1 MRISNFVCMF
11 RTWFKMSGI
20 QDSEAHFLNRAAEY
34 GLPEDFL
41 TRLKAQGVSTL
52 EHLAFAIFRPG
63 SEFEE
68 RAFNDWATD
77 VNGGVPLTIGAAAAL
92 RTLHFESEV
101 VLTSTIRASVE
112 TPEHGVPKPIP
123 FAEKAARMDD
133 LRARFTG
140 LNIQGNGEPSH
151 TLLDEVCSQFESR
164 VLQYVEPQRCTS
176 RELEITTGK
185 TDKKLKLDAGT
196 LSIRESK
203 TVPDEAI
210 STTFHLSQCLR
221 RRGLAYEFANLIS
234 FRSHELYMEK
244 LLKHLSV
251 DPPTGFQATTLAQ
264 VLRAD
269 REVFS
274 FMAQD
279 VQDIRPG
286 ADGVRP
292 LDAALE
298 RALRDYSVAF
308 HLVPLPK
315 FAMHEEGTATPKKY
329 TSEPYPAKGSGK
341 GKGKSKGSKGGK
353 SSGSNAAPKGYNGCV
368 GRDAKNRPICF
379 DYNISGC
386 NKAPAGG
393 TCAKGRHVCFR
404 GGCFKTHPFH
414 EAHAAEAPKAPE

>member
-1 MRISNFVCMF
+1 MIFVCMF
-11 RTWFKMSGI
+11 RPWFKMSGI
-20 QDSEAHFLNRAAEY
+20 QDSEAHFLNRATEY
-34 GLPEDFL
+34 GLPEEFV
-41 TRLKAQGVSTL
+41 TRLRAQGVSTL
-52 EHLAFAIFRPG
+52 GHLAFAIFRPG

-77 VNGGVPLTIGAAAAL
+77 VNNGTPLTIGAAAAL
-92 RTLHFESEV
+92 RRLHFESEV
-101 VLTSTIRASVE
+101 ILTSTIRASVE
-112 TPEHGVPKPIP
+112 TPDHGIPKPVP

-140 LNIQGNGEPSH
+140 LNIQGSGEPSH
-151 TLLDEVCSQFESR
+151 TLLDEVCSQFEAR
-164 VLQYVEPQRCTS
+164 VLKYIEPQRCTS

-196 LSIRESK
+196 LSIKESK
-203 TVPDEAI
+203 TIPDEAI

-234 FRSHELYMEK
+234 IRAHELYTEK

-251 DPPTGFQATTLAQ
+251 DPPAGFQATTLAQ
-264 VLRAD
+264 VLKAD

-286 ADGVRP
+286 ADGTRP
-292 LDAALE
+292 LDNALE

-315 FAMHEEGTATPKKY
+315 FAMREEAQVTPKRNI
-329 TSEPYPAKGSGK
+329 SEPYPSKGSGK
-341 GKGKSKGSKGGK
+341 GKGKSKGNKGGK
-353 SSGSNAAPKGYNGCV
+353 SSGSNAAPRGYSGCV

-393 TCAKGRHVCFR
+393 ACAKGRDVCFR

-414 EAHAAEAPKAPE
+414 EAHASEVPKAPE